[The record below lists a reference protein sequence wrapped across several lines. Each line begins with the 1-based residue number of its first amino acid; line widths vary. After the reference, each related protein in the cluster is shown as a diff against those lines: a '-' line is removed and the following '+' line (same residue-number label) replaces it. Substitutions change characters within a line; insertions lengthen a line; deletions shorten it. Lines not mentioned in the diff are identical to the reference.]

1 MAVGS
6 SKKEVTSRRFGRLC
20 FLDAST
26 FVRFRSFFFF
36 SKCNENSRILMMD
49 RGNTKKEELHKR
61 MEERMKKGELG
72 KLKEYKNGEI
82 PRF

>member
-1 MAVGS
+1 
-6 SKKEVTSRRFGRLC
+6 
-20 FLDAST
+20 
-26 FVRFRSFFFF
+26 
-36 SKCNENSRILMMD
+36 MMD

-82 PRF
+82 PRFCSEFFNEWISRIV

>member
-49 RGNTKKEELHKR
+49 RGKTKKRRRKNFINEW
-61 MEERMKKGELG
+61 KKE
-72 KLKEYKNGEI
+72 
-82 PRF
+82 